1 MKTIEEA
8 IAAIMTVCAEDLGFP
23 PIEPF
28 RLYLYKDPDAYSFYT
43 DGFPRMRED
52 NIRLTLAAPHENT
65 LHINFAISKGQPWG
79 MLLRL
84 LAHDYGHNLEFS
96 LIGGAQ
102 PRSQWLREGFADWI
116 AAKVMDA
123 LGWESYASS
132 ISRAERELARYGPT
146 LPLLSQL
153 ETTADWLRV
162 LDRPKGRVGTYDV
175 AFLAV
180 NKLVEKRGAAGIM
193 DYFQSENFPDSFG
206 LTRGEFDRELQ
217 QTVNELIAAN
227 RPPRDSLQ
235 APAPEWK
242 AGYQWQYLFTA
253 AGIKG
258 IVLNRVTREEMFEK
272 TPSYVLAIGRNEY
285 PHTKDNLSVLATVSG
300 GKTLSKNDPP
310 DTPLAWPLEAGK
322 QWQNKFV
329 AENPEQRRSQRI
341 DTEAVV
347 AAVEDIRVP
356 AGKFAAFKIETYET
370 QSGELISEQWYAPEV
385 RWFVKSKI
393 YREEGPVEQELI
405 SFKLD

>member
-1 MKTIEEA
+1 MKRANHLPSIFSSVKNLSRCPAVKWVRSTWLLAPVAVIALGCSIPEAPFVVPVSDAPASRPKGPQEVKTIEEA

-96 LIGGAQ
+96 LIGGTQ

-116 AAKVMDA
+116 AAKVMDS

-153 ETTADWLRV
+153 ETIADWLRV

-217 QTVNELIAAN
+217 QTVN
-227 RPPRDSLQ
+227 
-235 APAPEWK
+235 
-242 AGYQWQYLFTA
+242 
-253 AGIKG
+253 
-258 IVLNRVTREEMFEK
+258 
-272 TPSYVLAIGRNEY
+272 
-285 PHTKDNLSVLATVSG
+285 
-300 GKTLSKNDPP
+300 
-310 DTPLAWPLEAGK
+310 
-322 QWQNKFV
+322 
-329 AENPEQRRSQRI
+329 
-341 DTEAVV
+341 
-347 AAVEDIRVP
+347 
-356 AGKFAAFKIETYET
+356 
-370 QSGELISEQWYAPEV
+370 
-385 RWFVKSKI
+385 
-393 YREEGPVEQELI
+393 
-405 SFKLD
+405 